1 MKEISYQDA
10 VELMAFARTNDV
22 QIAIRADRYSFCEIK
37 RMTEAGAIF
46 LVPDDPEPEL
56 KQPINW
62 ELNDK
67 LNELVDEM
75 LTDTPADPKSEK
87 PKRRTV
93 DKGKVLALHAA
104 GWSAAKIADEMRC
117 STQTV
122 YRIVSEAKEVAEE
135 C

>member
-1 MKEISYQDA
+1 
-10 VELMAFARTNDV
+10 MAFARTNDV

-46 LVPDDPEPEL
+46 LIPDDPKPEP
-56 KQPINW
+56 
-62 ELNDK
+62 
-67 LNELVDEM
+67 V
-75 LTDTPADPKSEK
+75 TPEEPAPEAL
-87 PKRRTV
+87 KRRAI
-93 DKGKVLALHAA
+93 DKGKVMALHNA
-104 GWSAAKIADEMRC
+104 GWSAAKIADELQC